1 MQVSWLQRCCLI
13 KTRTPTIRNG
23 IFWIYRRFS
32 IMNSRKI
39 TIDDIRSR
47 KAEVLREM
55 RAVRADIND
64 SIHSFTHP
72 VSRLGRFASIPV
84 LGNMLSTA
92 NKVLVAYKVASS
104 VASFF
109 RRRRR

>member
-32 IMNSRKI
+32 IMNSRKT

-64 SIHSFTHP
+64 SIHFIYPSGKPSWPFCLDTGIGKH
-72 VSRLGRFASIPV
+72 VVNGQQGLGG
-84 LGNMLSTA
+84 L
-92 NKVLVAYKVASS
+92 
-104 VASFF
+104 
-109 RRRRR
+109 